1 MLQFLD
7 HPELCACLL
16 NSLHGITAAVHI
28 FLFNSL
34 YVSSIQSSRCGH
46 LGYIR
51 MLLGVCSLAND
62 IFVVNNQ
69 NEHENYLQNKITI
82 VVDNLVVEIY
92 VHFSLGR
99 FVN

>member
-1 MLQFLD
+1 
-7 HPELCACLL
+7 
-16 NSLHGITAAVHI
+16 
-28 FLFNSL
+28 
-34 YVSSIQSSRCGH
+34 
-46 LGYIR
+46 